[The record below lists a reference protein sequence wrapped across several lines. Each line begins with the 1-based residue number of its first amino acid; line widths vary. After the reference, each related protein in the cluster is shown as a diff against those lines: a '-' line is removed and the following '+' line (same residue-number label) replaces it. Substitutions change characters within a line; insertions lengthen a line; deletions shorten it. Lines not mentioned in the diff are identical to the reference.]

1 MLLDSIQHLAY
12 RVAGLSAVIY
22 GMEKTNILN
31 SIIKTNDSE
40 IMLAVK
46 TSAILSGS
54 EFLSDHLLSI
64 ITHTKVPS
72 LSSTI
77 NQMGIAF
84 VVNAI
89 VLYAMEKLE
98 LDEVIVRGGSDEM
111 KAVQFSILFIIVQEI
126 SYKVIHMYLSKSL
139 Y

>member
-1 MLLDSIQHLAY
+1 MLLDSINHIAY

-22 GMEKTNILN
+22 GLEKTNILN
-31 SIIKTNDSE
+31 SIIKSNDSN

-64 ITHTKVPS
+64 LTHTKVPS
-72 LSSTI
+72 LSNTV

-89 VLYAMEKLE
+89 VLYAMERLE
-98 LDEVIVRGGSDEM
+98 IDEVIVRGGSEEM
-111 KAVQFSILFIIVQEI
+111 RAVQFAILFIIVQEI
-126 SYKVIHMYLSKSL
+126 SYKVIHMYLSKSM